1 MKSTAVRKMGY
12 GNLAFLMGL
21 GAFLA
26 VFLVYPVAFMLRRGF
41 GLEGEFTFNYFGLL
55 ATNAILRA
63 SLFNSIALA
72 TLTVL
77 GCSLVVSLWPS
88 L

>member
-63 SLFNSIALA
+63 SSSIPSPWPRSRCWDVRLWF
-72 TLTVL
+72 
-77 GCSLVVSLWPS
+77 SLWPS